1 MHLERLQRYFV
12 LFNRFP
18 NCGSLC
24 DLARGRPVPPSP
36 QRYSALS
43 QSFFLSR
50 AYTGYGASVD
60 PLSAIICLNY
70 LILNSNDS
78 FLNFESNFWYDNLR
92 CYFGYFHFLYQPMDF
107 GELFN
112 GDKKPGAFFTG
123 TSIMSDL
130 MRCFHFDWIL
140 LLSKKRY
147 FISVR
152 LGRLYYVFRDSESF

>member
-60 PLSAIICLNY
+60 PRLPLSVSITLSLIQMTVS
-70 LILNSNDS
+70 LILNPIFGMITSAAILATSIFFNS
-78 FLNFESNFWYDNLR
+78 QWILGNYLMVIRSQALSLQGLLL
-92 CYFGYFHFLYQPMDF
+92 CPILCAVSILIGYFYFQKRD
-107 GELFN
+107 
-112 GDKKPGAFFTG
+112 
-123 TSIMSDL
+123 
-130 MRCFHFDWIL
+130 IL
-140 LLSKKRY
+140 SQY
-147 FISVR
+147 
-152 LGRLYYVFRDSESF
+152 D